1 MQKAKY
7 MERQPEVRWQPVN
20 NGMVD
25 VTLCLN
31 EQKVTIEQG
40 QMEDSA
46 KQMMYE
52 YDYHQ
57 FRESADKINEE
68 TVRASPAKYMSYVPE
83 ESGVKFSAAGI
94 EKHKEG
100 GSRG

>member
-31 EQKVTIEQG
+31 DHKVKIEHG
-40 QMEDSA
+40 QMVESA
-46 KQMMYE
+46 KQIIY
-52 YDYHQ
+52 
-57 FRESADKINEE
+57 
-68 TVRASPAKYMSYVPE
+68 
-83 ESGVKFSAAGI
+83 
-94 EKHKEG
+94 
-100 GSRG
+100 